1 MKILRKTDLLYPDL
15 SYKIVGILFDVDNE
29 LGYGYKE
36 KYYEQAVS
44 VALGNANI
52 KYET

>member
-1 MKILRKTDLLYPDL
+1 MKILKKMDLLYPDL
-15 SYKIVGILFDVDNE
+15 SYKIVGILFDIDNE

-44 VALGNANI
+44 IALENANI
-52 KYET
+52 RYET